1 MLNLTHF
8 LILPLLGSILTVL
21 VIFSSWRP
29 RAATF
34 NFSTLFKSTNNDTK
48 YNNQKIKDIDN
59 LADCHETAAKLSEMV
74 RKDGAGSW
82 PPRCNYVST
91 TWPTALRPYRE
102 IYNEMAPLLPA
113 ANASTD
119 DEVNREII
127 QTFRARFRK
136 LLDDK
141 VNLEEVN
148 QLLAA
153 ADAGQW
159 DVFPRDTYN
168 AFYACVA
175 WCRHAYRY
183 VFTLAIQPCSRYQ
196 FSPAILSNTKMPN
209 RWASVPVV
217 ALAQR
222 ETSLPL
228 PAQLVVPWNRMQSHF
243 CLASDSGNN
252 MSNLVLNFSSS
263 GEYIFKI
270 NSGLS
275 HRITSSEEE
284 FSRIFVEIE
293 ALAVPIYHAM
303 VRAIVSFARD
313 EKSACLGHVRE
324 ITNQLRPL
332 LGAYYDRVHDKKIGR
347 DVWLSRVQGFY
358 AWGMTGE
365 EVDVESQEK
374 IRFDGLSGNQVLLFQ
389 ALDAFLGLE
398 PYLTRE
404 VADRNVPGLQR
415 AFCDSLS
422 RHCFR
427 RQLKGEISG
436 IEGEIAK
443 EMGEIIKRLRVSTFF
458 FFFK

>member
-8 LILPLLGSILTVL
+8 LVLPLLGSILTVL
-21 VIFSSWRP
+21 AVFSSWRP
-29 RAATF
+29 RAAA
-34 NFSTLFKSTNNDTK
+34 FSFSRLFKSTNSDTK
-48 YNNQKIKDIDN
+48 SNNQKIQDINN
-59 LADCHETAAKLSEMV
+59 LADCHETAAKLSDMV
-74 RKDGAGSW
+74 RKDGAGCW
-82 PPRCNYVST
+82 PPRCNHASA
-91 TWPTALRPYRE
+91 TWPAALRPYRE

-113 ANASTD
+113 AHASTD
-119 DEVNREII
+119 NEVNREII
-127 QTFRARFRK
+127 DTFRARFRK

-153 ADAGQW
+153 ADAGRW

-183 VFTLAIQPCSRYQ
+183 APYFASPL
-196 FSPAILSNTKMPN
+196 FSPPIIPLISNPQKNDN

-217 ALAQR
+217 AIAQL

-252 MSNLVLNFSSS
+252 MSNLVLNFSPS
-263 GEYIFKI
+263 GEYVYKI

-275 HRITSSEEE
+275 QRITSSEEE

-293 ALAVPIYHAM
+293 GLAVPIYHAM
-303 VRAIVSFARD
+303 VRAIISWARG
-313 EKSACLGHVRE
+313 EKAACLGHVRE
-324 ITNQLRPL
+324 VTSQLRPL

-358 AWGMTGE
+358 AWGMTGD

-427 RQLKGEISG
+427 RQLKGGEMAG
-436 IEGEIAK
+436 GVEGEIAK
-443 EMGEIIKRLRVSTFF
+443 EMGEIIQRLRVSTYIPI
-458 FFFK
+458 